1 MHLNNLPR
9 RTAAALLLAATLAT
23 LCTSARVLAQEL
35 EVNEKLAFKAGESK
49 LERQGEI
56 EAGKTFV
63 YLIHA
68 EAGQR
73 LSVAAVFRGNFAPT
87 EKKPN
92 AVFRDNT
99 EPKQG
104 KPNAVFRGN
113 LVLDLR
119 GPRPLEGG
127 GEPPAR
133 VSGFTDGDMKWSGTL
148 KESGDYLII
157 LSRRAE
163 DKDKA
168 SANEP
173 LPYTLQVSLR

>member
-23 LCTSARVLAQEL
+23 LCTSARVLAQQL

-56 EAGKTFV
+56 DASKPFV

-73 LSVAAVFRGNFAPT
+73 LSVAAVFRGNIAPK
-87 EKKPN
+87 EEKPN
-92 AVFRDNT
+92 AVFRD
-99 EPKQG
+99 
-104 KPNAVFRGN
+104 N

-127 GEPPAR
+127 KPPAR
-133 VSGFTDGDMKWSGTL
+133 VSGFMDGDMKWSGTL

>member
-1 MHLNNLPR
+1 MHLNSLPR

-23 LCTSARVLAQEL
+23 LCTSARVLTQEPK
-35 EVNEKLAFKAGESK
+35 VNEKLAFKAGESK

-56 EAGKTFV
+56 DAGKPFV

-73 LSVAAVFRGNFAPT
+73 LSVAAVFRDNTEPK

-92 AVFRDNT
+92 AVFRD
-99 EPKQG
+99 
-104 KPNAVFRGN
+104 N

-133 VSGFTDGDMKWSGTL
+133 VDGFKDGDMKWSGTL

>member
-9 RTAAALLLAATLAT
+9 RTAVALLLAATLCA
-23 LCTSARVLAQEL
+23 SARVLAQEP
-35 EVNEKLAFKAGESK
+35 EVSEKLAFKAGESK

-56 EAGKTFV
+56 DAGKAFV

-99 EPKQG
+99 EPKQE
-104 KPNAVFRGN
+104 KSNAIFRDN

-119 GPRPLEGG
+119 GPRPLEGS

-168 SANEP
+168 SASEP